1 MVTACAYHLELELI
15 TPKYKG
21 AEDGKD
27 NDEVVD
33 DYSDDAEKDIG
44 KSRIMMR
51 VIDLTIWRQ
60 YLLAQNV
67 FTYP

>member
-1 MVTACAYHLELELI
+1 MELELI
-15 TPKYKG
+15 TPTSKG
-21 AEDGKD
+21 TEDGND

-33 DYSDDAEKDIG
+33 DHSDDAEKDIG